1 MANFEITDLGKFLEE
16 QSEEIKVV
24 EETTEEEKEETM
36 EDEHGEVDEEDV
48 LVPPEDSEEDA
59 PYDGDMPEHC
69 ENFCLQSMRMYVNVH
84 LWHFQTDSYAE
95 HEALEDY
102 YEDLFEL
109 TDTFVEATIANQ
121 GSLSCDHSY
130 NLEILPYSEMLDEIE
145 SYKELVEQHKE
156 GIEDDGMINTLDDIL
171 TITDEVLYKL
181 KNLKWGI
188 KHVGEN

>member
-1 MANFEITDLGKFLEE
+1 MANFEITDLSKFLEE

-24 EETTEEEKEETM
+24 EEKKDEATEEKEETM
-36 EDEHGEVDEEDV
+36 EDNHGDEVDEEDV
-48 LVPPEDSEEDA
+48 LVPSDDAEEES

-109 TDTFVEATIANQ
+109 TDTFVETTIANQ

-156 GIEDDGMINTLDDIL
+156 GIEDEGMVNTLDDIL

-181 KNLKWGI
+181 KNLK
-188 KHVGEN
+188 

>member
-1 MANFEITDLGKFLEE
+1 MANFEITDLGRFLEE

-24 EETTEEEKEETM
+24 EEKKDKVKDKEETM

-48 LVPPEDSEEDA
+48 LVPPEASDDSEEDGV
-59 PYDGDMPEHC
+59 YNGDMPEHC

-109 TDTFVEATIANQ
+109 TDTFVETTIANQ

-156 GIEDDGMINTLDDIL
+156 GIEDEGMVNTLDDIL

-181 KNLKWGI
+181 KNLK
-188 KHVGEN
+188 

>member
-24 EETTEEEKEETM
+24 EENSDESKKDESEETV
-36 EDEHGEVDEEDV
+36 EEQDDVDEEDV
-48 LVPPEDSEEDA
+48 LVPPQDAEGGDEELQG
-59 PYDGDMPEHC
+59 YDGDMPEHC

-84 LWHFQTDSYAE
+84 LWHFQTGSYAE

-109 TDTFVEATIANQ
+109 TDSFVEGTIANQ

-145 SYKELVEQHKE
+145 SYKELVESHKE
-156 GIEDDGMINTLDDIL
+156 AIDDEGMVNILDDIL
-171 TITDEVLYKL
+171 TLTDEVLYKL
-181 KNLKWGI
+181 KNLK
-188 KHVGEN
+188 

>member
-1 MANFEITDLGKFLEE
+1 MANFEITDLSKFLEE

-24 EETTEEEKEETM
+24 EEKKDQATEEKEETM
-36 EDEHGEVDEEDV
+36 EDNHGDEVDEEDV
-48 LVPPEDSEEDA
+48 LMPPEDSEDEDS

-109 TDTFVEATIANQ
+109 TDTFVETTIANQ

-156 GIEDDGMINTLDDIL
+156 GIEDEGMVNTLDDIL

-181 KNLKWGI
+181 KNLK
-188 KHVGEN
+188 